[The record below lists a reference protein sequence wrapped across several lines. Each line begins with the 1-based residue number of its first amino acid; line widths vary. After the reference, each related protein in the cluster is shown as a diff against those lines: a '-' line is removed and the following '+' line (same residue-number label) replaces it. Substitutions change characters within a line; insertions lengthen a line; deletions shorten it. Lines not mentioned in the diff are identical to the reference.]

1 MGTQTVKIEP
11 GVNTEYTTSLLSGAY
26 QSTNLI
32 RFAPSGLPQKLG
44 GWTKFY
50 PFAIGSPVTALH
62 AWEDLSAT
70 LHLAFGATAQ
80 LGVITS
86 GFLDDITPQINV
98 TNPAVSFSTNSGS
111 NLVTIV
117 DTGSQATTY
126 DTVIIGTQVS
136 VGGIVLFGSYQ
147 VTQAI
152 SANSYKITAASNA
165 TSNVTNGGAV
175 PTFTTTSG
183 SPIVTV
189 VMNNHGYSVGST
201 FPVVV
206 TTTVAAITLLGFY
219 TVASVIDANTFTIVG
234 STQANAGATVSMNGG
249 NANLTYYVTPGP
261 SAAGVGYGV
270 GGYGSGGYG
279 DGVAPPPFTGTPITA
294 TDWTLDHFGGFLV
307 ACPDNGPIFTWNEQ
321 SGLYNA
327 QMIANAPTIN
337 TGIFVSMSAEIIIAY
352 GSSVLGVQDPLLIN
366 WCSAGD
372 YTVWTASTTNLAG
385 SFRLSRGSRIVGGL
399 QGPQYGLI
407 WTDLDVW
414 SMTFLGLP
422 NVFGF
427 TELATGCGLASKFAA
442 GVLGTTVYWM
452 SYTPPSSGASPTS
465 GAGQFYSLPGGG
477 SVTPVP
483 CTVWDFIFQN
493 IDNANVSKI
502 RCGVNSQFGEI
513 TWYFPVGGG
522 TGVNTAYVKFT
533 PQFNCWDIG
542 YLGRS
547 AWIDQSV
554 FGPAIGADSGT
565 NYIYQ
570 HETSNDADG
579 QAMGEF
585 VNSGYWAM
593 SDGQDQMFCDL
604 MLPDMRFGKLGGAQ
618 SASVNVSFTYADYA
632 VGTSYTTPTYTMTST
647 SPPYINVRF
656 RGRLSS
662 INIGNSTV
670 GSFWRLGGL
679 RTRVAPDGR
688 L

>member
-1 MGTQTVKIEP
+1 MPTHTVKIAP
-11 GVNTEYTTSLLSGAY
+11 GVNSEFTPSLNEGAY

-50 PFAIGSPVTALH
+50 PTPINSPITALH
-62 AWEDLSAT
+62 AWEDLSAS
-70 LHLAFGATAQ
+70 LHLAVGATSQ
-80 LGVITS
+80 LSVITN
-86 GFLDDITPQINV
+86 GLLDDITPQINV
-98 TNPAVSFSTNSGS
+98 TNPAVSFSTVSGQS
-111 NLVTIV
+111 LVTINDV
-117 DTGSQATTY
+117 GSNATAY
-126 DTVIIGTQVS
+126 DSVIIGTQVS
-136 VGGIVLFGSYQ
+136 VGGIVLFGSYP
-147 VTQAI
+147 VTQGLTAD
-152 SANSYKITAASNA
+152 SYTITAAANA
-165 TSNVTNGGAV
+165 TGTVTNGGVV
-175 PTFTTTSG
+175 PTFTTTTA

-189 VMNNHGYSVGST
+189 VLPNHGLSVGGT
-201 FPVVV
+201 FTV
-206 TTTVAAITLLGFY
+206 TLSTTVATITLLGFY

-234 STQANAGATVSMNGG
+234 SNQANANTTVSMNGG
-249 NANLTYYVTPGP
+249 NVNFTYYITPGP
-261 SAAGVGYGV
+261 SPAGTGYGV

-279 DGVAPPPFTGTPITA
+279 DGVAPPGFVGTPIT
-294 TDWTLDHFGGFLV
+294 TTGYTLDHFGGFLV
-307 ACPDNGPIFTWNEQ
+307 ACPDNGPIFTWEQQ

-327 QMIANAPTIN
+327 QMIATAPTIN
-337 TGIFVSMSAEIIIAY
+337 AGIFVSMSAEIIIAY

-372 YTVWTASTTNLAG
+372 YTVWSASTTNLAG

-414 SMTFLGLP
+414 SMTFVGAP

-452 SYTPPSSGASPTS
+452 SYTPPTSGASPTS
-465 GAGQFYSLPGGG
+465 GAGQFYALPGGG

-493 IDNANVSKI
+493 IDNANVSKV

-522 TGVNTAYVKFT
+522 SGVNTAYVKFT

-542 YLGRS
+542 SLGRS

-554 FGPAIGADSGT
+554 FGPAIGADSST

-579 QAMGEF
+579 QTMGEF
-585 VNSGYWAM
+585 IQSGYWAM

-604 MLPDMRFGKLGGAQ
+604 MIPDMRYGQLSQSQ
-618 SASVNVSFTYADYA
+618 SAAVQVKFTYADYPS
-632 VGTSYTTPTYTMTST
+632 GGSYDTPNYSMTST
-647 SPPYINVRF
+647 SPPFINVRF
-656 RGRLSS
+656 RGRLSA
-662 INIGNSTV
+662 INVGNSTL

-679 RTRVAPDGR
+679 RTRTAPDGR